1 MAMGA
6 GAKDLELVRA
16 AFGGAEVVD
25 KERLVKVL
33 AATAPEQL
41 NEEAAR
47 RVLEA
52 AGEGESSEVR
62 VADFLK
68 WLFADGAEEAD
79 GAVTQVYFCRHGETD
94 WNLSHKL
101 QGLTDIPLNDAG
113 REQAGCI
120 AEALGPKQLAAVWT
134 SPLLR
139 ARDTA
144 AAIAQAAGVELKVEE
159 RLRERN
165 LGVMEGRTGKEV
177 EAEFPEVW
185 EAWRAL
191 EELPPEGRAEPEAEV
206 ISRVEAALFDLAA
219 AHPGGAVAV
228 VAHGAVLRCLCRKT
242 FGNASISTLHVGPGR
257 KWTPVHLDDGSHLKA
272 PGLKV

>member
-1 MAMGA
+1 MVN
-6 GAKDLELVRA
+6 KSDLELVRA
-16 AFGGAEVVD
+16 AFGEAEVVD

-33 AATAPEQL
+33 ATVAPSQL
-41 NEEAAR
+41 TDETAR
-47 RVLEA
+47 RLVQA
-52 AGEGESSEVR
+52 ADEGAGSEVR
-62 VADFLK
+62 VDDFLR
-68 WLFADGAEEAD
+68 WLFAEGAE
-79 GAVTQVYFCRHGETD
+79 GAQGAATEVFFCRHGETD

-120 AEALGPKQLAAVWT
+120 AEALGPKSLAAVWT

-144 AAIAQAAGVELKVEE
+144 AAIAQAVGVELKVDE

-165 LGVMEGRTGKEV
+165 LGVMEGRTGKEI

-185 EAWRAL
+185 EAWKAL
-191 EELPPEGRAEPEAEV
+191 KELPPEGKAEPEPEV
-206 ISRVEAALFDLAA
+206 VARVEAALFDLAA
-219 AHPGGAVAV
+219 AHPGRSVAV
-228 VAHGAVLRCLCRKT
+228 VAHGAVLRALCRKT
-242 FGNASISTLHVGPGR
+242 FGNASISTLQVGPGR
-257 KWTPVHLDDGSHLKA
+257 SWKAVHLDDGSHLKT